1 MKTFTRLLIAALTCM
16 AAKTSPEPPKSVPK
30 RADISISGI
39 FLNDPASAEKVLGK
53 EIPMNGEHVA
63 YWNSD
68 RTQLLTLFFHSGD
81 EVHSFSEIKVNQAGK
96 SESAIKVLSFPAFI
110 TGKGVRLG
118 ITEKQ
123 LTAIFGKGLKER
135 VGSQSIIR
143 YKIEDTSLSSSPFL
157 QHYRMP
163 SYYGEYRYE
172 GGKLVEFRFG
182 FEYP

>member
-1 MKTFTRLLIAALTCM
+1 VKPFTPLLIAALACM
-16 AAKTSPEPPKSVPK
+16 GAKTQAEPPKSIPK
-30 RADISISGI
+30 RADISVSGI
-39 FLNDPASAEKVLGK
+39 FLNDPASTEKILGK
-53 EIPMNGEHVA
+53 EIPMTNEHVA
-63 YWNSD
+63 YLNSD
-68 RTQLLTLFFHSGD
+68 RTQLLTLFFHPGD
-81 EVHSFSEIKVNQAGK
+81 EVHSFSEIKVTQAGK
-96 SESAIKVLSFPAFI
+96 SESAIKVLSLPAFI

-118 ITEKQ
+118 ITQKQ
-123 LTAIFGKGLKER
+123 LTAIFGKGVEER

-163 SYYGEYRYE
+163 SYYGEYHYE

>member
-16 AAKTSPEPPKSVPK
+16 AAKTQAEPPKSIPK
-30 RADISISGI
+30 RADISVSGI
-39 FLNDPASAEKVLGK
+39 FLNDSASTERVLGK
-53 EIPMNGEHVA
+53 EIPMNDEHVA
-63 YWNSD
+63 YWNKG
-68 RTQLLTLFFHSGD
+68 RTQLLTLFFHPGD
-81 EVHSFSEIKVNQAGK
+81 EVHSFSEIKVTQAGK
-96 SESAIKVLSFPAFI
+96 TGSAIKVLSLPAFI

-118 ITEKQ
+118 ITQKQ
-123 LTAIFGKGLKER
+123 LTAIFGKGVEER
-135 VGSQSIIR
+135 VGRQSIIR

-163 SYYGEYRYE
+163 SYYGEYHYE